1 MKILNIILLL
11 VLISLNKIESQ
22 TTTISFSSSGDG
34 YTVSGNS
41 VSISKEGNYE
51 LKGSETDKRLV
62 ILSNCKIYL
71 NSFSLINNQTI
82 IPILIAGKFITV
94 ELVLLGESTLQDT
107 SVKYKNDREGV
118 IFLHTGNSLKIS
130 GQGILNLNPRQ
141 KWGIEG
147 DDGSSLIV
155 NDGTINISGNSGIGG
170 IYLRKEIIFNNGI
183 YNFNCSKSAE
193 DALHTRGTIKLL
205 KGKFNFNLKG
215 AKGINAI
222 ESFYCGE
229 KNGNNN
235 DLELYIKTNKEAIQ
249 AKEIEIN
256 SGNITIEADEDGIN
270 AASVGNE
277 CDSTKNCSGNCSCYF
292 TFNGG
297 NLHILS
303 EEDGVDS
310 NGDMTITGGNIIIF
324 SAADTMDGP
333 LDYNGL
339 LKVTGGN
346 ILGAG
351 SCKLEK
357 VEASTTQIQKEY
369 IGLIEK
375 GSKLEISDYNGNEIL
390 SLNTPKNATYIYFNY
405 PQNISVKL
413 NGNEMNLTI
422 VESIEEEIPKIPA
435 YGNYIK
441 LELLLLLSLLIFI
454 YI

>member
-62 ILSNCKIYL
+62 IRSNCKIYL

-193 DALHTRGTIKLL
+193 MLCIP
-205 KGKFNFNLKG
+205 
-215 AKGINAI
+215 
-222 ESFYCGE
+222 
-229 KNGNNN
+229 
-235 DLELYIKTNKEAIQ
+235 
-249 AKEIEIN
+249 
-256 SGNITIEADEDGIN
+256 
-270 AASVGNE
+270 
-277 CDSTKNCSGNCSCYF
+277 
-292 TFNGG
+292 
-297 NLHILS
+297 
-303 EEDGVDS
+303 EE
-310 NGDMTITGGNIIIF
+310 
-324 SAADTMDGP
+324 
-333 LDYNGL
+333 
-339 LKVTGGN
+339 
-346 ILGAG
+346 
-351 SCKLEK
+351 
-357 VEASTTQIQKEY
+357 Q
-369 IGLIEK
+369 
-375 GSKLEISDYNGNEIL
+375 
-390 SLNTPKNATYIYFNY
+390 LN
-405 PQNISVKL
+405 
-413 NGNEMNLTI
+413 
-422 VESIEEEIPKIPA
+422 
-435 YGNYIK
+435 
-441 LELLLLLSLLIFI
+441 
-454 YI
+454 